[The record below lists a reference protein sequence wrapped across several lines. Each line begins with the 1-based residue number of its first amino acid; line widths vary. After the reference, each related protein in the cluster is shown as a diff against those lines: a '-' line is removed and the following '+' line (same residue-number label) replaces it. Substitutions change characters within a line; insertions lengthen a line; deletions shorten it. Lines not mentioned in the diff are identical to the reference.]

1 MNPRTNGI
9 IGGMNSQPP
18 FNELLY
24 RRMLENF
31 YDGVC
36 FIDLEGRVTYWN
48 RGAERI
54 TGRRA
59 RQVYGLVIGS
69 DLLRQYDEEGLPLKI
84 EACPLLA
91 TLADAQ
97 TREAE
102 VYLRHAE
109 GYLLPVLVKTFPI
122 HNPERQIVGAAE
134 IFSDNP
140 NLLRVRVREKSL
152 EQTTAYDALT
162 LIGNRK
168 HLERKLQAAWW
179 EFQHNGIPFG
189 ILFVD
194 IDHFKTFNDTYGH
207 NAGDKVLR
215 AVANTLRHNLRE
227 TDTCGRWGGEEF
239 LVIVHG
245 MELPLLENIAEK
257 LRLLVSQAIVEIDH
271 QPHTVTISIG
281 GTLARPGDTLESL
294 VNRADKLMYRSK
306 RAGRN
311 HVSIG

>member
-1 MNPRTNGI
+1 
-9 IGGMNSQPP
+9 MNSHPP
-18 FNELLY
+18 FSELLH
-24 RRMLENF
+24 RRMLENL

-36 FIDLEGRVTYWN
+36 FIDLQGRVTYWN

-54 TGRRA
+54 TGRLA
-59 RQVYGLVIGS
+59 RQLYGLEVGS
-69 DLLRQYDEEGLPLKI
+69 DLLRQYDEEGLPLTN
-84 EACPLLA
+84 ETCPLLA
-91 TLADAQ
+91 TLADSQA
-97 TREAE
+97 REAA

-140 NLLRVRVREKSL
+140 NLLRIRRREQSL

-168 HLERKLQAAWW
+168 HLERKLQSALL
-179 EFQHNGIPFG
+179 EFQSNQTSMGV
-189 ILFVD
+189 LFAD
-194 IDHFKTFNDTYGH
+194 IDHFKAFNDTYGH

-215 AVANTLRHNLRE
+215 AVANTLRHNLRD

-239 LVIVHG
+239 LIIVNNV
-245 MELPLLENIAEK
+245 ELPMLETIAEK

-271 QPHTVTISIG
+271 QPHIVTISIG

-294 VNRADKLMYRSK
+294 VHRADKLMYRSK

-311 HVSIG
+311 RVSIG

>member
-1 MNPRTNGI
+1 MNP
-9 IGGMNSQPP
+9 QPL
-18 FNELLY
+18 FNEPLY
-24 RRMLENF
+24 RRMLENL

-54 TGRRA
+54 TGRLA
-59 RQVYGLVIGS
+59 RQLYGLVVGS
-69 DLLRQYDEEGLPLKI
+69 DLLRQYNEDGLPLEKD
-84 EACPLLA
+84 ACPLLA
-91 TLADAQ
+91 TLADSQA
-97 TREAE
+97 REAE

-109 GYLLPVLVKTFPI
+109 GYLIPVLVKTFPI
-122 HNPERQIVGAAE
+122 HNMERQMVGAAE

-140 NLLRVRVREKSL
+140 NLLRIRLREKSL

-168 HLERKLQAAWW
+168 HLERKLQAALL
-179 EFQHNGIPFG
+179 ESQYNNVSFG

-194 IDHFKTFNDTYGH
+194 IDHFKAFNDTYGH

-215 AVANTLRHNLRE
+215 AVANTLRHNLRD

-239 LVIVHG
+239 LVILHQ

-257 LRLLVSQAIVEIDH
+257 LRLLVSQAIVEIDS

-294 VNRADKLMYRSK
+294 VHRADKLMYRSK

-311 HVSIG
+311 RVTLG